1 MGKQGRQGMFEISRR
16 DLVLGSAGAALVFGL
31 RGPVSFIGAAQAQR
45 AADSLK
51 YKVGDIE
58 VFSLHEGGIER
69 VLAEGFV
76 KNASM
81 DEVKKALTAGGI
93 GPDKFENPFTVT
105 AIRTGGKVILFDT
118 GFGGNGPP
126 TVGKLADNM
135 KAAGLDPATVSTVV
149 ISHFHPDHI
158 SGLWVKET
166 NAQVFPNAEILMP
179 EVEYKFWTD
188 PALVEKLPE
197 AARGNVRRIQ
207 STFPTWKNIKHYTDG
222 AEVAPGVRTIA
233 TPGHTV
239 GHMSFLVASGG
250 QQLFIQ
256 SDVTGIHQL
265 FVRNPGWFSMF
276 DADGAKAEATRRA
289 FFDRVIA
296 EKGMIAGYH
305 FGFPNVGTLSKDGN
319 GYAFAPVK
327 A

>member
-1 MGKQGRQGMFEISRR
+1 MFEISRR

-31 RGPVSFIGAAQAQR
+31 KGPVSFIGAAQAQR

-58 VFSLHEGGIER
+58 VFSLHDGSIER
-69 VLAEGFV
+69 PLAEGFV
-76 KNASM
+76 KNASLE
-81 DEVKKALTAGGI
+81 EVKKALVAGGI
-93 GPDKFENPFTVT
+93 GPDKFDNPFTMT
-105 AIRTGGKVILFDT
+105 AIRTGGKITLFDT
-118 GFGGNGPP
+118 GFGTNGPP

-207 STFPTWKNIKHYTDG
+207 STFPTWKNIKQYADG
-222 AEVAPGVRTIA
+222 AELVPGVRAIA

-256 SDVTGIHQL
+256 SDVTNIHQL
-265 FVRNPGWFSMF
+265 FVRNPGWHVMF
-276 DADGAKAEATRRA
+276 DSDAPKAEATRRA

>member
-1 MGKQGRQGMFEISRR
+1 MFEISKR
-16 DLVLGSAGAALVFGL
+16 DLIIGGTGAALVFGL
-31 RGPVSFIGAAQAQR
+31 DRPVAFIGAAHAQST
-45 AADSLK
+45 AGSLK

-58 VFSLHEGGIER
+58 VFSLHEGEVER
-69 VLAEGFV
+69 VLDAGFI
-76 KNASM
+76 KNVGL
-81 DEVKKALTAGGI
+81 DDVKKALTAAGI
-93 GPDKFENPFTVT
+93 GPDKFANPFTVT
-105 AIRTGGKVILFDT
+105 AVRSGGKVTLFDT
-118 GFGGNGPP
+118 GFGGNGAP

-135 KAAGLDPATVSTVV
+135 KAAGLDPATVNTVV
-149 ISHFHPDHI
+149 ISHYHGDHI

-188 PALVEKLPE
+188 PALVEKVPE
-197 AARGNVRRIQ
+197 GNRNHVRRIQ
-207 STFPTWKNIKHYTDG
+207 STFPTWKNIKQYNDG
-222 AEVAPGVRTIA
+222 ADVAPGVRAIA

-276 DADGAKAEATRRA
+276 DADGPKAEATRRA

-296 EKGMIAGYH
+296 EKGMVAGYH

-319 GYAFAPVK
+319 SYAFAQVK

>member
-1 MGKQGRQGMFEISRR
+1 MNKQGETGMFEISRR
-16 DLVLGSAGAALVFGL
+16 DLVLGSAGAALVFGVK
-31 RGPVSFIGAAQAQR
+31 GPVSFIGAAQAQR

-58 VFSLHEGGIER
+58 VFSLHEGSIER
-69 VLAEGFV
+69 PTEGFV
-76 KNASM
+76 KNAAIE
-81 DEVKKALTAGGI
+81 DVKKALTEAGI
-93 GPDKFENPFTVT
+93 GPDKFANPFTPT
-105 AIRTGGKVILFDT
+105 AIRTGGKVIMFDT

-126 TVGKLADNM
+126 TVGKMAENM
-135 KAAGLDPATVSTVV
+135 KAAGLDPATVPTIV

-166 NAQVFPNAEILMP
+166 SAQVFPNAEIWMP
-179 EVEYKFWTD
+179 ETEYKNWTD
-188 PALVEKLPE
+188 PALVEKVPE
-197 AARGNVRRIQ
+197 GARAHVRRIQ
-207 STFPTWKNIKHYTDG
+207 STFPTWKNIRQYSDG
-222 AEVAPGVRTIA
+222 AEIAPGVRAVA
-233 TPGHTV
+233 TPGHTL

-256 SDVTGIHQL
+256 SDVTSIPQL
-265 FVRNPGWFSMF
+265 FVRNPGWFSIF
-276 DADGAKAEATRRA
+276 DSDATMAEATRRK

>member
-1 MGKQGRQGMFEISRR
+1 MFEISRR
-16 DLVLGSAGAALVFGL
+16 DLVLGSTGAALVFGL
-31 RGPVSFIGAAQAQR
+31 KGPVSFIGAAQAQR

-81 DEVKKALTAGGI
+81 DDVKKALTAGGI

-105 AIRTGGKVILFDT
+105 AVRTGGKVILFDT
-118 GFGGNGPP
+118 GFGGNGAP
-126 TVGKLADNM
+126 TVGKLAENM

-149 ISHFHPDHI
+149 ISHFHGDHI

-188 PALVEKLPE
+188 PALVEKVPE

-207 STFPTWKNIKHYTDG
+207 STFPTWKNIKQYSDG
-222 AEVAPGVRTIA
+222 AEVAPGVRAIA

-256 SDVTGIHQL
+256 SDVTGPHQL

-276 DADGAKAEATRRA
+276 DSDGPKAEATRRK

>member
-1 MGKQGRQGMFEISRR
+1 MFEVSRR

-31 RGPVSFIGAAQAQR
+31 KGPVSFIDAAHAQR

-69 VLAEGFV
+69 VLDANFI
-76 KNASM
+76 KNAQL
-81 DEVKKALTAGGI
+81 DDVKKALTASGI

-105 AIRTGGKVILFDT
+105 AIRTGGKVVLFDT
-118 GFGGNGPP
+118 GFGGNGPA

-135 KAAGLDPATVSTVV
+135 KAAGLDPASVSTVI
-149 ISHFHPDHI
+149 ISHFHADHI

-166 NAQVFPNAEILMP
+166 NAQVFPNAEIMMP
-179 EVEYKFWTD
+179 EIEYKFWTD
-188 PALVEKLPE
+188 PERVEKVPE
-197 AARGNVRRIQ
+197 ANRPGVKRIQ
-207 STFPTWKNIKHYTDG
+207 STFPTWKNIKQFADG
-222 AEVAPGVRTIA
+222 AELVPGVRAIA

-239 GHMSFLVASGG
+239 GHTSFLVASGG

-256 SDVTGIHQL
+256 GDVTGIHQL

-276 DADGAKAEATRRA
+276 DADGPKAEATRRA
-289 FFDRVIA
+289 LFDRVIA
-296 EKGMIAGYH
+296 EKAMIAGYH

-319 GYAFAPVK
+319 GYAFAAVK

>member
-1 MGKQGRQGMFEISRR
+1 MFEISRR
-16 DLVLGSAGAALVFGL
+16 DLVLGSTGAALVFGL
-31 RGPVSFIGAAQAQR
+31 KGPVSFIGAAHAQR

-51 YKVGDIE
+51 YKVGEIE
-58 VFSLHEGGIER
+58 VFSLHEGSIER
-69 VLAEGFV
+69 VLNEGFV
-76 KNASM
+76 KNAAL
-81 DEVKKALTAGGI
+81 DDVKKALTAGGI
-93 GPDKFENPFTVT
+93 GPDKFDNPFTVT
-105 AIRTGGKVILFDT
+105 AIRTGGKIVLFDT
-118 GFGGNGPP
+118 GNGPP

-135 KAAGLDPATVSTVV
+135 KAAGLDPAAVSTVV
-149 ISHFHPDHI
+149 ISHFHADHI

-197 AARGNVRRIQ
+197 AARGTVKRIQ
-207 STFPTWKNIKHYTDG
+207 STFPTWKNIKQYSDG
-222 AEVAPGVRTIA
+222 AELVPGVRAIA

-265 FVRNPGWFSMF
+265 FVKNPGWFSMF
-276 DADGAKAEATRRA
+276 DTDGPQAEATRRA

-319 GYAFAPVK
+319 GYAFSAVK

>member
-1 MGKQGRQGMFEISRR
+1 MFEISRR

-31 RGPVSFIGAAQAQR
+31 KAPVSFIGAAHAQR

-58 VFSLHEGGIER
+58 VFSLNDGTIER
-69 VLAEGFV
+69 AVTDGMV
-76 KNASM
+76 KNASL
-81 DEVKKALTAGGI
+81 DDVKKALTAAGI
-93 GPDKFENPFTVT
+93 GPDKIDNPFTVT

-118 GFGGNGPP
+118 GFGGNGPA
-126 TVGKLADNM
+126 TVGKMADNM
-135 KAAGLDPATVSTVV
+135 KAAGLDPASVSTVV

-166 NAQVFPNAEILMP
+166 NAQVFPDAEIMMP
-179 EVEYKFWTD
+179 EVEYKFFTD

-197 AARGNVRRIQ
+197 AARGNVKRIQ
-207 STFPTWKNIKHYTDG
+207 ATFPTWKNIKQFGDG
-222 AEVAPGVRTIA
+222 ADIAPGVKAIA
-233 TPGHTV
+233 TPGHTI

-250 QQLFIQ
+250 QQLYIQ
-256 SDVTGIHQL
+256 GDVTGIHQL
-265 FVRNPGWFSMF
+265 FVRNPGWFSGF
-276 DADGAKAEATRRA
+276 DADGPKAEATRRA

-305 FGFPNVGTLSKDGN
+305 FGFPNVGTLAKDGN
-319 GYAFAPVK
+319 GYAFAAVK

>member
-1 MGKQGRQGMFEISRR
+1 MFTVSRR
-16 DLVLGSAGAALVFGL
+16 DLVLSSTGAALVFGL
-31 RGPVSFIGAAQAQR
+31 QGPVAFIGAAQAQR

-58 VFSLHEGGIER
+58 VFSLHEGAVER
-69 VLAEGFV
+69 TLDAGFV
-76 KNASM
+76 KNAAL
-81 DEVKKALTAGGI
+81 DDVKAALTKAGI
-93 GPDKFENPFTVT
+93 GPDKFQNPFTVT
-105 AIRTGGKVILFDT
+105 AVRSGGKVTLFDT
-118 GFGGNGPP
+118 GFGQNGAP

-135 KAAGLDPATVSTVV
+135 KAAGLDPATVNTVV

-158 SGLWVKET
+158 SGLWAKDT
-166 NAQVFPNAEILMP
+166 SAPMFPNAEILMP

-188 PALVEKLPE
+188 AALVEKVPDGLKPH
-197 AARGNVRRIQ
+197 VRRIQ
-207 STFPTWKNIKHYTDG
+207 STFPTWKNIKQYADG
-222 AEVAPGVRTIA
+222 AEVAPGVRA
-233 TPGHTV
+233 LWTPGHTP
-239 GHMSFLVASGG
+239 GHCSFRVSSGD

-256 SDVTGIHQL
+256 GDVTGIHQL
-265 FVRNPGWFSMF
+265 FVANPGWFSMF
-276 DADGAKAEATRRA
+276 DANGPQAEETRRR

-319 GYAFAPVK
+319 GYAFTAVK

>member
-1 MGKQGRQGMFEISRR
+1 MFEISRR

-31 RGPVSFIGAAQAQR
+31 KGPVAFIGAAQAQR
-45 AADSLK
+45 AAESFK
-51 YKVGDIE
+51 YTVGDIE
-58 VFSLHEGGIER
+58 VFSLHDGAIER

-81 DEVKKALTAGGI
+81 DDVKKALTKSGI
-93 GPDKFENPFTVT
+93 GPDKFDNPYTVT

-118 GFGGNGPP
+118 GFGGNGPA
-126 TVGKLADNM
+126 TVGKVADNM
-135 KAAGLDPATVSTVV
+135 KAAGLDPASVSTVV

-158 SGLWVKET
+158 AGLWVKGT
-166 NAQVFPNAEILMP
+166 DANVFENAEIMLP

-188 PALVEKLPE
+188 PALVEKVSEPN
-197 AARGNVRRIQ
+197 RPHVKRIQ
-207 STFPTWKNIKHYTDG
+207 ATFPTWKNVRQYGDG
-222 AEVAPGVRTIA
+222 ADIAPGVKAIF
-233 TPGHTV
+233 TPGHTP
-239 GHMSFLVASGG
+239 GHMSFHVASGG

-265 FVRNPGWFSMF
+265 FVTNPGWFSMF
-276 DADGAKAEATRRA
+276 DSDAPKAEATRRA

-305 FGFPNVGTLSKDGN
+305 FGFPNVGTLAKDGN
-319 GYAFAPVK
+319 GYAFSAVK

>member
-1 MGKQGRQGMFEISRR
+1 MFEISRR

-31 RGPVSFIGAAQAQR
+31 KGPVSFIGAAHAQR

-51 YKVGDIE
+51 YKVGEIE
-58 VFSLHEGGIER
+58 VFSLHEGAIER
-69 VLAEGFV
+69 TVTEAMV
-76 KNASM
+76 KNASL
-81 DEVKKALTAGGI
+81 DDVKKALTAGGI
-93 GPDKFENPFTVT
+93 GPDKFDNPFTVT
-105 AIRTGGKVILFDT
+105 AIRTGGKVVLFDT

-126 TVGKLADNM
+126 TVGKLAYNM
-135 KAAGLDPATVSTVV
+135 KADGLDPATVSTVV

-197 AARGNVRRIQ
+197 ANRPIVKRIQ
-207 STFPTWKNIKHYTDG
+207 ATFPTWKNVKQYADG
-222 AEVAPGVRTIA
+222 AELVPGVRAIA

-265 FVRNPGWFSMF
+265 FVKNPGWFSMF
-276 DADGAKAEATRRA
+276 DTDGPQAEATRRA

-319 GYAFAPVK
+319 GYAFAAVK

>member
-1 MGKQGRQGMFEISRR
+1 MFEISRR
-16 DLVLGSAGAALVFGL
+16 DLILGSAGAALVFGL
-31 RGPVSFIGAAQAQR
+31 KGPVSFIGAAQAQR

-58 VFSLHEGGIER
+58 VFSLHEGSVER
-69 VLAEGFV
+69 VLDAGFV
-76 KNASM
+76 KNAALE
-81 DEVKKALTAGGI
+81 DVKKALTAGGI
-93 GPDKFENPFTVT
+93 GPDKFDLPFTVT
-105 AIRTGGKVILFDT
+105 LIRTGGKVILFDT
-118 GFGGNGPP
+118 GFGTNGPA

-135 KAAGLDPATVSTVV
+135 KAAGLDPAAVSTIV
-149 ISHFHPDHI
+149 ISHFHPDHV

-166 NAQVFPNAEILMP
+166 SEQVFPNAEILMP
-179 EVEYKFWTD
+179 EVEFKFATD
-188 PALVEKLPE
+188 PALVEKVPE
-197 AARGNVRRIQ
+197 GFRPFVKRIQ
-207 STFPTWKNIKHYTDG
+207 ATFPTWKNIKQYNDG
-222 AEVAPGVRTIA
+222 AELAPGVRAIA

-256 SDVTGIHQL
+256 SDVTNIHQL
-265 FVRNPGWFSMF
+265 FVRNPGWHVTF
-276 DADGAKAEATRRA
+276 DADGPKAEATRRA

-319 GYAFAPVK
+319 GYAFAAVK

>member
-1 MGKQGRQGMFEISRR
+1 MFEISRR

-31 RGPVSFIGAAQAQR
+31 KGPVSFIGAAHAQK

-51 YKVGDIE
+51 YKIGDIE
-58 VFSLHEGGIER
+58 VFSLHEGSVQR
-69 VLAEGFV
+69 AVTEGMV
-76 KNASM
+76 KNASL
-81 DEVKKALTAGGI
+81 DDVKKALTAAGI
-93 GPDKFENPFTVT
+93 GPDKIDNPFTVT

-118 GFGGNGPP
+118 GFGGNGPA

-149 ISHFHPDHI
+149 ISHFHPDHV

-166 NAQVFPNAEILMP
+166 SEQVFPNAEILMP
-179 EVEYKFWTD
+179 EVEFKFATD
-188 PALVEKLPE
+188 PALVEKVPE
-197 AARGNVRRIQ
+197 ANRPFIKRIQ
-207 STFPTWKNIKHYTDG
+207 VTFPTWKNVKQYSDG
-222 AEVAPGVRTIA
+222 ADIAPGVKAIA

-239 GHMSFLVASGG
+239 GHMSVLVASGG

-265 FVRNPGWFSMF
+265 FVRNPGWFSGF
-276 DADGAKAEATRRA
+276 DADGPKAEATRRA

-319 GYAFAPVK
+319 GYAFAAVK